1 MEDFVAISYSEYERF
16 LKIEA
21 FLEAL
26 EAAGV
31 AYWEGYKEAWDMYEK
46 ELGEDI

>member
-16 LKIEA
+16 LKIAA

-31 AYWEGYKEAWDMYEK
+31 DNWEGYSNAQEIFEEEW
-46 ELGEDI
+46 